1 MAQVS
6 TECVIQAV
14 SLTGACATLA
24 LVVLPYTVQIWVGTV
39 LLIALLVAAPQLS
52 RPPTIGD
59 GELTTA
65 ISSDLSLTAD
75 RIGVT
80 DSTDV
85 EGYAVGLLKNEIL
98 VSRGAIATL
107 SGDELQALIHHE
119 DAHLKYRHMGL
130 LVVFRSLWIT
140 LGALLL
146 TGTHSQWGAETIAFG
161 SIWLASDFL
170 VAKGWLRVAEF
181 HADQIAASQTSVH
194 CYMRLLSSISK
205 QRSTEP
211 NDLGLGELN
220 STHPS
225 HQARL
230 KQLNALR

>member
-1 MAQVS
+1 VAQVS
-6 TECVIQAV
+6 TQRAVQAV
-14 SLTGACATLA
+14 SLTGACATPA
-24 LVVLPYTVQIWVGTV
+24 LVALPYSVQIWVGTF
-39 LLIALLVAAPQLS
+39 LLIALFVASPHLS
-52 RPPTIGD
+52 RPSTVENR
-59 GELTTA
+59 ELTTA
-65 ISSDLSLTAD
+65 IVSNLSLTAD
-75 RIGVT
+75 RILVT

-119 DAHLKYRHMGL
+119 DAHLKYRHVSL

-146 TGTHSQWGAETIAFG
+146 TGTHSQWGAETLVFA

-181 HADQIAASQTSVH
+181 HADQIAASRTSVH
-194 CYMRLLSSISK
+194 CYTRLLSSISK
-205 QRSTEP
+205 QYSTDP
-211 NDLGLGELN
+211 NDLGPGELN

-230 KQLNALR
+230 EQLDALR